1 VVASGART
9 APPVLDGY
17 DLLPTWTLE
26 DLLGGGPSSL
36 GTQGPPV
43 RPVVL
48 GAGQRGLAL
57 ASWLAR
63 AGATVT
69 VVGEGR
75 PGADTSGLAARAL
88 LARLEAAGGR
98 VVAGRAARL
107 TGDGVVVGARGGE
120 RLVPADGVAIAEP
133 LHPVA
138 VAGLEGVSR
147 VGDARSPRDIA
158 GAIAEAREVAEALTS
173 GGARHPAS

>member
-1 VVASGART
+1 
-9 APPVLDGY
+9 
-17 DLLPTWTLE
+17 
-26 DLLGGGPSSL
+26 
-36 GTQGPPV
+36 
-43 RPVVL
+43 
-48 GAGQRGLAL
+48 
-57 ASWLAR
+57 
-63 AGATVT
+63 
-69 VVGEGR
+69 
-75 PGADTSGLAARAL
+75 
-88 LARLEAAGGR
+88 

-107 TGDGVVVGARGGE
+107 TGDGVVVGARGRE

-138 VAGLEGVSR
+138 VTGLEGVAR